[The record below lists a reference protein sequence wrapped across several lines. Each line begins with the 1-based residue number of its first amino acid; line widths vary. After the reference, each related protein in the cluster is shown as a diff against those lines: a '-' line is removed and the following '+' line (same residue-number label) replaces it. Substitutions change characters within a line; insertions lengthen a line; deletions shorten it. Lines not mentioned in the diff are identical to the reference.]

1 MSLLDGSDWYGNSHY
16 ARHKQITTLSLRI
29 TIGLRL
35 AGGEIS
41 AHVSRSLSVV
51 NMRFDCLRQVTL
63 GIAGSSLP
71 KSYKLI
77 EARGKMHWS
86 YSLSNEK

>member
-16 ARHKQITTLSLRI
+16 ARHTQITPLSLRI
-29 TIGLRL
+29 TIGMRL
-35 AGGEIS
+35 AGGKIS
-41 AHVSRSLSVV
+41 AHVFRFLSVV

-63 GIAGSSLP
+63 GIAGGSLP

-77 EARGKMHWS
+77 EGARKDAPVIFTF
-86 YSLSNEK
+86 K